1 MNPMAM
7 MKIKPLLEKF
17 RDNHPKVPMFFAAAA
32 GKIQEG
38 SVIELS
44 VQAPDGNPICT
55 NIRVTADDI
64 ELINFLKDM
73 ASKQ

>member
-17 RDNHPKVPMFFAAAA
+17 RDNHPKVPMFFAASA
-32 GKIQEG
+32 GSIREG

-44 VQAPDGNPICT
+44 VQAPDSNPICT

-64 ELINFLKDM
+64 ELINLFREM

>member
-17 RDNHPKVPMFFAAAA
+17 RDNHPKVPMFFTAAA
-32 GKIQEG
+32 GSIQEG

-44 VQAPDGNPICT
+44 IQAPDGKHICT

-64 ELINFLKDM
+64 ELINFLKEM
-73 ASKQ
+73 ASKK